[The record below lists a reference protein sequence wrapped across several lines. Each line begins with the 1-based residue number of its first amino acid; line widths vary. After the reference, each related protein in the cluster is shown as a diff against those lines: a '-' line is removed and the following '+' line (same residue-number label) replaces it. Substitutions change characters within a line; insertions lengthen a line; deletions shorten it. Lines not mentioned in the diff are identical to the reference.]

1 MIKNID
7 YSAINDLLKHH
18 HLPANIVVRIIQL
31 LMSDDTDFKKI
42 SIELEQNAVLAAKV
56 FNVINSG
63 YYYLPHKITDINH
76 AISLLGLE
84 KLREILLCVLF
95 YEHTKSFSKVSE
107 EEKKRFFL
115 FSFVSAL
122 LTQRLAQ
129 IKGIPIHGL
138 LYSQMLLRH
147 IGYLFFCEL
156 ESEATTQLLKNDNE
170 TLQTFLD
177 AQVKKIG
184 FTHIALSKYILEKW
198 HLPQSFV
205 DEACCY
211 VHCPDD
217 ASHRKIMTFCEEFVW
232 AVLHNH
238 IIEELPYF
246 FIFTEKELLM
256 SLSLLDEV
264 IEGVLPKIKNFMD
277 AYQLDTAYYQDFENI
292 HKFFAAEKHEF
303 SRDVI
308 VTLNK
313 RLYKQEFLHEFLK
326 DLVYGDPSKAFASFF
341 TTFTTYFHFDRV
353 FFFDKNSHGYHLRE
367 YLADF
372 KPDIFSQQI
381 ITMPDTFGDKIFYTE
396 SEALLHPSFIKR
408 IGCTSYYIFPIPGP
422 GTISGFILGDN
433 ALTQRKLTTLEL
445 DEIVDF
451 LSYTGMIYLRLCA
464 DESVIVKE
472 KLHLVHD
479 LSVTL
484 NHRINSPL
492 TAILAT
498 VELLL
503 RKIPAEKALLERI
516 TAAVNDVSSVMKEF
530 EDSEQVRQTS
540 YVAKKTMLDT
550 QQNKGEGDAKKT

>member
-7 YSAINDLLKHH
+7 YIAIDELLKHH
-18 HLPANIVVRIIQL
+18 HLPSGVVIRIIQL

-42 SIELEQNAVLAAKV
+42 STELEQNAVLSAKV

-156 ESEATTQLLKNDNE
+156 EIDIMAGLLKNNDE
-170 TLQTFLD
+170 TLQTFLEG
-177 AQVKKIG
+177 QLQQTG

-198 HLPQSFV
+198 HLPQAFV
-205 DEACCY
+205 DAACCY
-211 VHCPDD
+211 THCPDD
-217 ASHRKIMTFCEEFVW
+217 VSHRKIMTFCEEFVW

-264 IEGVLPKIKNFMD
+264 IEGVLPKIKYFMD
-277 AYQLDTAYYQDFENI
+277 AYQLDIAYYNDFENI

-326 DLVYGDPSKAFASFF
+326 DLVYGDPARAFESFF

-372 KPDIFSQQI
+372 KPDIFSQQVI
-381 ITMPDTFGDKIFYTE
+381 SMPDTFGEKSFYTE
-396 SEALLHPSFIKR
+396 EDMLLHPSFLKR
-408 IGCTSYYIFPIPGP
+408 IQCVTYYIFPIPGP
-422 GTISGFILGDN
+422 ATISGFILGDN
-433 ALTQRKLTTLEL
+433 ALTKRKLTTEEVE
-445 DEIVDF
+445 EIVDF

-479 LSVTL
+479 LSITL

-498 VELLL
+498 VELLH

-516 TAAVNDVSSVMKEF
+516 TAAVNDISSVMKEF
-530 EDSEQVRQTS
+530 EDSEHITHTA
-540 YVAKKTMLDT
+540 YIAKKTMLDA